1 MSLRLLCLGWL
12 VPLCAVSSLCS
23 AGCLGTPTPEPPD
36 GDPSQDGGPS
46 DGTPIDRLPPPDE
59 DRIGARVAE
68 ITTAGGP
75 DPVGVVGSAGAVGPE
90 SLVWLVNLD
99 DARVAPVTV
108 QAETDG
114 SFEASIA
121 LAPGDRMRLA
131 SRTLSTHSAALDFVT
146 VTGGGAVSI
155 VRAASEEAP
164 CLTLSPGDEIVLRA
178 ASDAE
183 RNQSFTLHNT
193 CEQEVRITRAA
204 LRVGEA
210 GFTLVAPESLVPGQR
225 ASLRL
230 GFEQNTGVEL
240 AEILLLDAQLSGQSY
255 RYVRG
260 VWAR

>member
-1 MSLRLLCLGWL
+1 
-12 VPLCAVSSLCS
+12 
-23 AGCLGTPTPEPPD
+23 
-36 GDPSQDGGPS
+36 
-46 DGTPIDRLPPPDE
+46 
-59 DRIGARVAE
+59 
-68 ITTAGGP
+68 
-75 DPVGVVGSAGAVGPE
+75 
-90 SLVWLVNLD
+90 VWVVNLD

-121 LAPGDRMRLA
+121 LAPGDRMRLV

-146 VTGGGAVSI
+146 VMGTSAVSI
-155 VRAASEEAP
+155 VRAAPEEAP
-164 CLTLSPGDEIVLRA
+164 CLTLSPGDEVVLRLD
-178 ASDAE
+178 SDAE

-210 GFTLVAPESLVPGQR
+210 GFTLAGPESLAPGQR

-230 GFEQNTGVEL
+230 GFEPNTGVEL